1 MGEKKQNLKQGD
13 EKLILSEK
21 DIRVATEWYEGR
33 LFRHPT
39 TRKMVRFLN
48 LPEEER
54 QRLQTKRIERN
65 FKECKEDYESI
76 S

>member
-1 MGEKKQNLKQGD
+1 M
-13 EKLILSEK
+13 ILSEK
-21 DIRVATEWYEGR
+21 DIRVAVEEWYEGR

-65 FKECKEDYESI
+65 FKECKEDYERI
-76 S
+76 A